1 VTAKEGAPMPT
12 TDTTPSKETWAD
24 WLADVGDGSIDPTDS
39 DDEVITRDELLRRAA
54 PWVEKVHPR
63 TLQIL
68 EQQGLL
74 PRPIRRWHGDAVRA
88 LYAPWMTDL
97 VVRAYDHYRNH
108 SPLEEAQA
116 DMRRYVLT
124 AYFGYHMH
132 RDSQLRIPEDTLNQL
147 RALAYRHTRF
157 HAPVAAVEIRFMD
170 ADGEII
176 AAHHHDYSDQ
186 DFFA

>member
-1 VTAKEGAPMPT
+1 MPT
-12 TDTTPSKETWAD
+12 TPQKQETWRNWIAD
-24 WLADVGDGSIDPTDS
+24 DSTDPTDS

-54 PWVEKVHPR
+54 QWVEKVHPR

-74 PRPIRRWHGDAVRA
+74 PRPIRRWHDGAVRA

-97 VVRAYDHYRNH
+97 VIRAYDHYRNH

-116 DMRRYVLT
+116 DMRRYALS

-132 RDSQLRIPEDTLNQL
+132 RDSQLRIPEDTLKQL

-170 ADGEII
+170 ADGEIV
-176 AAHHHDYSDQ
+176 AAHRHEYAQ
-186 DFFA
+186 Q